1 MFNLF
6 GSPIKMFRISPD
18 DFDKTK
24 LVGDILDNYKIS
36 KTRNKWDTKSNIHHE
51 NLDQNNN
58 SFKKLDYSKLLP
70 IYDKFVYQYL
80 NQFRWKNNFSFIY
93 EISNYTCM
101 GKGQFMK
108 KHTHESDFTAI
119 HYIKFNEKNESTKF
133 YNLNPSI
140 NHLDIFSPDLLKNL
154 DDSDI
159 LNSWAFKSWFL
170 DVKEDNIC
178 FTPSA
183 LAHGVP
189 QQQTDD
195 LRITIVLN
203 IDITPLK
210 KKENE

>member
-6 GSPIKMFRISPD
+6 GLPIKMFTINPD

-58 SFKKLDYSKLLP
+58 NFKKLDYSKLLP

-80 NQFRWKNNFSFIY
+80 NQFSWKNNFSFIY

-108 KHTHESDFTAI
+108 KHLHGSDFTAV
-119 HYIKFNEKNESTKF
+119 HYVKFNEKHESTKF
-133 YNLNPSI
+133 YNPNPSI
-140 NHLDIFSPDLLKNL
+140 EYLSRVSPDLTKNL
-154 DDSDI
+154 DESHI
-159 LNSWAFKSWFL
+159 LNSWAF
-170 DVKEDNIC
+170 EDWSFHVEEDCIY
-178 FTPSA
+178 FAPSS
-183 LAHGVP
+183 LVHSVP

-195 LRITIVLN
+195 LRITIILN
-203 IDITPLK
+203 INVTTI
-210 KKENE
+210 NS